1 MGHAGTLDPDAAG
14 VLVLGLG
21 RATKLLPW
29 VDGDRKQYWG
39 RLEVGWATKTGDAAG
54 SPVAWS
60 RQPWPHRRDWMQAA
74 RVVSGHRLQIPSS
87 VSAKKVAG
95 RRAYQAVRSGQPVW
109 LKPVPIY
116 VESLAV
122 LAVEGPWVEFEARV
136 SRGTYVR
143 ALVRDWAAILGH
155 AAHLSALIR
164 TGVGGFLI
172 QEAKTIEE
180 LPQNAAVMG
189 WQQIWPYAKV
199 ELSETQARWVSHG
212 HWPEGLSCPSI
223 CALTRQGRLL
233 AVSTESGR
241 FARVFPEG
249 WA

>member
-21 RATKLLPW
+21 QATKLLPW
-29 VDGDRKQYWG
+29 VGGDPKQYWG
-39 RLEVGWATKTGDAAG
+39 RLEVGWATNTGDAAG

-60 RQPWPHRRDWMQAA
+60 RKPWPQWSDWIWAA
-74 RVVSGHRLQIPSS
+74 RAVSGHRLQIPSS

-95 RRAYQAVRSGQPVW
+95 QRAYQAVRSGQTVW
-109 LKPVPIY
+109 LKPVPVH
-116 VESLAV
+116 VESLSV
-122 LAVEGPWVEFEARV
+122 LAVEGPSVEFEARV
-136 SRGTYVR
+136 SQGTYVR
-143 ALVRDWAAILGH
+143 ALARDWAAILGH

-180 LPQNAAVMG
+180 LPQSAAVMG
-189 WQQIWPYAKV
+189 WQQVWPYATV
-199 ELSETQARWVSHG
+199 DLSETEAQWVSHG
-212 HWPEGLSCPSI
+212 RWPDGLSCPSL
-223 CALTRQGRLL
+223 CALARRGRLL
-233 AVSTESGR
+233 AVATETGR